1 MVAQTR
7 PELDMLRSTVRQI
20 CKKYDN
26 KYWQETTMTGRP
38 ADGLWDEVVK
48 AGLFGVML
56 PQEYGGGDMG
66 MAALA
71 TVMEE
76 FCNHG
81 VQVPFIFTNSMAG
94 ITISKHG
101 TEEQK
106 QRYLPPIISGK
117 EKFAFSITEPDAGT
131 NSFKIKTLARRDGD
145 EFVIRGQKIFSSNID
160 QADNLFLVAR
170 TIPAEEVEDKRQGIS
185 LLLINPET
193 PGITWQPVPV
203 WVHGAVVG
211 NKYWKGTPPGQPVP
225 STFQAFYDDARV
237 PATSLLGEEGRGFR
251 ALLDALNPER
261 ILAAMLCVGLGRF
274 ALSKGVEY
282 AKNRKV
288 FGDTPIG
295 AYQGLA
301 HPMALAKT
309 HLELAALMAHHAAE
323 QFDAG
328 ADPAL
333 IGMYANMAKMAAAD
347 AAIEAVDVA
356 IQVHGGIGFSEE
368 VGLVHLYPHVRL
380 YKTTPVSKEMVLNYI
395 AEHVLGL
402 PRSY

>member
-1 MVAQTR
+1 MVTQAR
-7 PELDMLRSTVRQI
+7 PELELLRTTVRQI
-20 CKKYDN
+20 TKKYDF
-26 KYWQETTMTGRP
+26 KYWQETTMTGTP
-38 ADGLWDEVVK
+38 ADGLFNAVAE

-56 PQEYGGGDMG
+56 PEEYGGGDMG
-66 MAALA
+66 MSALA

-76 FCNHG
+76 FTSHG

-101 TEEQK
+101 TDEQK
-106 QRYLPPIISGK
+106 STYLPAIIKG
-117 EKFAFSITEPDAGT
+117 ERKFAFSITEPDAGT

-145 EFVIRGQKIFSSNID
+145 EFVINGQKIWSSNID

-170 TIPAEEVEDKRQGIS
+170 TTPAGEVEDKREGIS
-185 LLLINPET
+185 LLLIDPQN
-193 PGITWQPVPV
+193 PGISWQPVPV
-203 WVHGAVVG
+203 WVHGAAVG
-211 NKYWKGTPPGQPVP
+211 DRHWDTPPGQPIP
-225 STFQAFYDDARV
+225 SSFQAFYDNARV
-237 PATSLLGEEGRGFR
+237 PVTCLLGEEGRGFR
-251 ALLDALNPER
+251 SLLDALNPER

-274 ALSKGVEY
+274 ALSKGVAY
-282 AKNRKV
+282 ARERKV

-295 AYQGLA
+295 SYQGIA

-328 ADPAL
+328 ADPQL
-333 IGMYANMAKMAAAD
+333 IGMYSNMAKMAAAD
-347 AAIEAVDVA
+347 AAIEAVDIA
-356 IQVHGGIGFSEE
+356 MQAHGGLGFSEE

-380 YKTTPVSKEMVLNYI
+380 YKTTPVAKEMVLNYI
-395 AEHVLGL
+395 AEHILGL